1 MSMVKSVCSS
11 SQRSLRRG
19 SGLLFLLLASCVS
32 PTPPGL
38 GTLGPGAQARLS
50 GLPSTASA
58 AAVLRAC
65 DAARAPG
72 ATERSQ
78 RKAVDISLGWI
89 SSYPQSPERGAIMQ
103 AVTPIASNLAAGPNA
118 CQAAGEVGRLFVA
131 GGDPGRAGDLFVR
144 AARDCGNVEA
154 AILSVEPLAQ
164 VNRCGDA
171 IGAIQ
176 AVWPRA
182 PQSEWNAL
190 LDGVAQCSTELSLR
204 QNLSFVPEAVRMS
217 YLEERERSRQAAEQ
231 AARDAAE
238 ASRRAQAQSYCISD
252 CSSSANSCRNSCNGH
267 SPCYQRCDSLG
278 AACRSGC
285 YR

>member
-1 MSMVKSVCSS
+1 MVRSVCSS
-11 SQRSLRRG
+11 PPQRSLRQG

-58 AAVLRAC
+58 AAVQRAC

-72 ATERSQ
+72 ASERAQ
-78 RKAVDISLGWI
+78 RKAVDMALGWI
-89 SSYPQSPERGAIMQ
+89 GSYPQSPERGAIMSW
-103 AVTPIASNLAAGPNA
+103 VTPIATSLSSGPNA
-118 CQAAGEVGRLFVA
+118 CQAAGEVGRLFLA
-131 GGDPGRAGDLFVR
+131 GGDPNRAGDLFVR
-144 AARDCGNVEA
+144 AAKECGNIEA
-154 AILSVEPLAQ
+154 AVLAVAPLAQ
-164 VNRCGDA
+164 VNRCGEA
-171 IGAIQ
+171 IEAIQ
-176 AVWPRA
+176 GVWPRA
-182 PQSEWNAL
+182 QQSEWSAL

-217 YLEERERSRQAAEQ
+217 YLEERERERQAADQ

-238 ASRRAQAQSYCISD
+238 ASRRAQAQSYCLSD

-278 AACRSGC
+278 SACRSGC